1 MINFDGY
8 RITETHH
15 EKTSETPVLNTAET
29 LTLTTAKSLDVL
41 DLTAV
46 MKASQAI
53 SGEIQIEQ
61 LLSTLMQVV
70 IESAGAQK
78 GALILLETDQLVVVA
93 QCASTQACNV
103 HFTSIESCPEL
114 PLTVINYVSHARET
128 VVIQDA
134 SVDTLF
140 AADPY
145 IIHHSPKSISCT
157 PLIKQGKLI
166 GILYLE
172 NNLITGAF
180 TSDRIEVLKL
190 LASQAA
196 ISLENARLYEQLEEY
211 SRTLEA
217 KVQQRTQQLQQEI
230 RVRQQ
235 AEEKFS
241 KAFQSSPNPIAI
253 TDFADGRYIEVNDS
267 FCQVSGYA
275 REELIGH
282 TTTELNNWV
291 NLEERNRF
299 RQILQE
305 QGEIRDREI
314 QIYTKSGDV
323 RLWLVSSELISL
335 DDTPCLLSVVDDIT
349 DAYRQ
354 ATQRKRA
361 EEELCYRNQIL
372 SHQNQVLT
380 ELTRDPTLYDGD
392 LHSSVRKLTEITA
405 RTLSSERASI
415 WLFDETKT
423 RCICLN
429 LFERSSGQHCV
440 ETDLLVADYP
450 TYFQALE
457 TAKVIAADNA
467 HTDWRTREFSESYLT
482 PLGIASMLEIPIRR
496 GDELIGVMCT
506 EHVGETRIWTVEEQS
521 FARSIGNLISLAIE
535 VCHRQQAEESLRQSE
550 ERWQLAIAGNN
561 DGIWDLNI
569 VTNET
574 FRSAR
579 WYEILGYVEGE
590 LSSSNDE
597 WSDRIHPDDFEPVMA
612 TDRDY
617 LTRKIPTYAV
627 EYRLRC
633 KDGTYKWVSSRA
645 QALWDEQGNPI
656 RMVGSTRDITERK
669 QREEALRQ
677 SEEKF
682 RQLAESIQE
691 VFFLRSVD
699 DYQMLYVSPA
709 YEKIWGLSCQSL
721 YDNPMSCLESIH
733 PDDRDR
739 VHAAFT
745 GHLKSGQGDCNI
757 EYRIIRPDGT
767 VRWIRSQA
775 SLVLNQAG
783 QPYRIAGIAEDIT
796 ERKQREDAIQ
806 LIVQGTASAIGSDF
820 FHSLVQ
826 HLAQILQVR
835 YAVVAECTDSHN
847 SQANSLALWIGE
859 DLGEDLDGNLT
870 GTPCQTTVRRSNS
883 YYSSGLQTLFPDDP
897 LLADLNIQSYWGT
910 TLRDASGNP
919 IGTLAVLDT
928 KPIPHNPLTESIL
941 KIFAARAG
949 VEIERKQAEE
959 KLRATTARLKEA
971 QRVAHLG
978 GWEYDVNTKKN
989 AWTEE
994 LFHIFG
1000 LDPSQPEPTYAQ
1012 LVALVHPD
1020 ERSQFQQIVEQAIT
1034 TGIFREFETQIIRP
1048 NGSLRHLACRGE
1060 VVCNPQGE
1068 VIKLIGTALDITE
1081 RKQAETERDRF
1092 FNLSKDM
1099 LCIASTDGYFRQVN
1113 PAFETIL
1120 GWTVEELTARPLI
1133 EFVHPDDWAATLSE
1147 TQKNATG
1154 IETTGFEN
1162 RYRCKDGS
1170 YKWLSWRSTSLP
1182 DRRLI
1187 YAVARDITD
1196 RKQVEENLQRAKEAA
1211 DKANKAKSEFLANMS
1226 HELRTPLTAILGL
1239 AEILQDGVYGEL
1251 NAKQQRSVATITQ
1264 SGQHLRDLIN
1274 DILDLA
1280 KVEAGKMDLHLAPT
1294 SIKELCQSSLAFVKP
1309 QATKKQIS
1317 LSFDVSPELKIIN
1330 VDERRMRQVLIN
1342 LLGNAVKFTP
1352 ANGHVS
1358 LEVQA
1363 DPMNEVLR
1371 FSAIDT
1377 GIGIAPEDIHKLF
1390 QPFVQVDSSFSRR
1403 YAGTGL
1409 GLALVQRIIE
1419 MHGGGVSVESEVG
1432 KGSRFTVSLPWM
1444 LVENKG
1450 SNREKPIRLNR
1461 PNSQCPV
1468 PNSSPSMS
1476 YLVLLV
1482 EDNEENSFVIKDYLE
1497 VQGYRVAIA
1506 RNGLEA
1512 VQMTKMQRPDV
1523 VLMDIQLPE
1532 MDGIEAARRIRCEA
1546 RFAQIPIIALT
1557 SLVMPGQ
1564 QEKCLAAGMSEYLAK
1579 PVSMKNL
1586 VHAIARYLHSHI
1598 EPTGI

>member
-8 RITETHH
+8 RITETLNDR
-15 EKTSETPVLNTAET
+15 TSETPVSSTTET
-29 LTLTTAKSLDVL
+29 LTSTTTNSSAVL
-41 DLTAV
+41 DLAAV
-46 MKASQAI
+46 IKASQAI

-70 IESAGAQK
+70 LESAGAQK

-93 QCASTQACNV
+93 QCASTQSCNL
-103 HFTSIESCPEL
+103 HFTSIKSRSDL
-114 PLTVINYVSHARET
+114 PLTLINYVSQVRET

-134 SVDTLF
+134 SVDTRF

-145 IIHHSPKSISCT
+145 IIQQSPKSISCT

-172 NNLITGAF
+172 NNLVTGAF
-180 TSDRIEVLKL
+180 TSDRIEILKL

-196 ISLENARLYEQLEEY
+196 ISLENAKLYEQLEEY

-253 TDFADGRYIEVNDS
+253 TDFCDGRYIEVNDS
-267 FCQVSGYA
+267 FCQVSGYSRA
-275 REELIGH
+275 ELIGH

-291 NLEERNRF
+291 NLDERERI
-299 RQILQE
+299 RQLLQE
-305 QGEIRDREI
+305 QGEIRNQEI
-314 QIYTKSGDV
+314 QIYTKSGDK

-349 DAYRQ
+349 D
-354 ATQRKRA
+354 RKRA
-361 EEELCYRNQIL
+361 EEELCYRTQIL

-429 LFERSSGQHCV
+429 LFELSSGQHCV
-440 ETDLLVADYP
+440 ETELLVADYP

-457 TAKVIAADNA
+457 TAQVIAADNA
-467 HTDWRTREFSESYLT
+467 HTDLRTREFSESYLT
-482 PLGIASMLEIPIRR
+482 SLGIASMLEIPIRR
-496 GDELIGVMCT
+496 GDELIGVMCA
-506 EHVGETRIWTVEEQS
+506 EHVGETRTWTLEEQS
-521 FARSIGNLISLAIE
+521 FARSIGNLLSLAIE
-535 VCHRQQAEESLRQSE
+535 VRHRQQAEESLRQSE

-561 DGIWDLNI
+561 DGIWDWNLI
-569 VTNET
+569 TNET

-579 WYEILGYVEGE
+579 WYEILGYADGE
-590 LSSSNDE
+590 LKTTNDE
-597 WSDRIHPDDFEPVMA
+597 WSDRIHPDDFNRVMA

-617 LTRKIPTYAV
+617 LARQIPTYAI

-645 QALWDEQGNPI
+645 KALWDEQENPI
-656 RMVGSTRDITERK
+656 RMVGSTRDITPRK

-677 SEEKF
+677 SEEMF

-699 DYQMLYVSPA
+699 EKHLLYVSPA

-721 YDNPMSCLESIH
+721 YDNPMSYLDSVH

-745 GHLKSGQGDCNI
+745 GHLEPGQGDCNI

-767 VRWIRSQA
+767 LRWIRSQA
-775 SLVLNQAG
+775 SLVLNEAG

-796 ERKQREDAIQ
+796 ERKHREDAIQ

-835 YAVVAECTDSHN
+835 YAVVAECTDLHKAK
-847 SQANSLALWIGE
+847 ANSLALWVGE
-859 DLGEDLDGNLT
+859 DVGEELDGNLT
-870 GTPCQTTVRRSNS
+870 GTPCEPTVRRGSS
-883 YYSSGLQTLFPDDP
+883 SYSSNLQTLFPDEP
-897 LLADLNIQSYWGT
+897 QLADLNIQSYWGT
-910 TLRDASGNP
+910 TLRDSSGNS

-989 AWTEE
+989 SWTEE
-994 LFHIFG
+994 LFNILG

-1012 LVALVHPD
+1012 LLALVHPD
-1020 ERSQFQQIVEQAIT
+1020 ERSQFQQAVEQAIT
-1034 TGIFREFETQIIRP
+1034 TGVFREFETQIIRS
-1048 NGSLRHLACRGE
+1048 NGSIRHLACRGE
-1060 VVCNPQGE
+1060 AIFNSQGE
-1068 VIKLIGTALDITE
+1068 VIKLIGTVLDITE
-1081 RKQAETERDRF
+1081 RKQAETERDQF

-1120 GWTVEELTARPLI
+1120 GWTAEELTTRPLI
-1133 EFVHPDDWAATLSE
+1133 EFVHPDDWAATLCE
-1147 TQKNATG
+1147 TQKNAAG

-1162 RYRCKDGS
+1162 RYRCKDGC

-1182 DRRLI
+1182 EQRLI

-1196 RKQVEENLQRAKEAA
+1196 RKQVEEDLQRAKESA
-1211 DKANKAKSEFLANMS
+1211 DQANKAKSEFLANMS

-1251 NAKQQRSVATITQ
+1251 NAKQKRSVATITQ

-1294 SIKELCQSSLAFVKP
+1294 SIKELCQSSLAFVRP

-1317 LSFDVSPELKIIN
+1317 LNFDVAPQLKIIN

-1363 DPMNEVLR
+1363 DSMNEVLH
-1371 FSAIDT
+1371 FSVIDT
-1377 GIGIAPEDIHKLF
+1377 GIGIAPEDINKLF

-1419 MHGGGVSVESEVG
+1419 MHGGGVSVESEIA
-1432 KGSRFTVSLPWM
+1432 KGSRFTVSLPWT
-1444 LVENKG
+1444 LVENTGSRRGKPME
-1450 SNREKPIRLNR
+1450 SNRS
-1461 PNSQCPV
+1461 NSQFSV
-1468 PNSSPSMS
+1468 PYSPPLMP

-1506 RNGLEA
+1506 KNGLQA
-1512 VQMTKMQRPDV
+1512 VQMTKTQRPDV

-1532 MDGIEAARRIRCEA
+1532 IDGIEAARRIRCEA
-1546 RFAQIPIIALT
+1546 RLAQIPIIALT

-1586 VHAIARYLHSHI
+1586 VQAIARHLHPHLESTAI
-1598 EPTGI
+1598 